1 MIQQRESV
9 TESPMIL
16 KWKICF
22 TVVLKQI
29 KTCPI
34 GVILTIAAA
43 GSEMSSSMVL
53 TIEDGMMKR
62 SYGHDCSPPQI
73 CYYES

>member
-22 TVVLKQI
+22 TVV
-29 KTCPI
+29 KTDKNLPI

-62 SYGHDCSPPQI
+62 SYGHDCSRPRF
-73 CYYES
+73 CHYT